1 MLLIGIVSG
10 AVIALATGATGQ
22 TGILAVKALLENM
35 GSGAAG
41 MFETSM
47 VAILVSAICA
57 LIREYGGFEALLGWI
72 KKAFRGKRGGQIGMG
87 LLVGAMDI
95 ATANNT
101 VAIVM
106 ANPIAKEMSE
116 EYGITPRKAAS
127 ILDTFSCIFQG
138 IIPYG
143 AQMLVAISAAAEM
156 GFPLS
161 AFSIMRYL
169 FYPYLLLVSSLV
181 AIFLV
186 KGKKD

>member
-1 MLLIGIVSG
+1 
-10 AVIALATGATGQ
+10 
-22 TGILAVKALLENM
+22 M

-72 KKAFRGKRGGQIGMG
+72 RKAFRGKRGGQIGMG

-127 ILDTFSCIFQG
+127 LLDTFSCIFQG

-143 AQMLVAISAAAEM
+143 AQMLVAISAAHELGYAI
-156 GFPLS
+156 S
-161 AFSIMRYL
+161 AFDIIPNL
-169 FYPYLLLVSSLV
+169 FYPYLLAVSSFFFI
-181 AIFLV
+181 AIDS
-186 KGKKD
+186 KKKA